1 MTTLQFSISGS
12 RFESATPTKADL
24 RFDLTTFL
32 GVAQQ
37 YGIDFLPI
45 TWQPA
50 LDQIGRGAT
59 AEIRQ
64 NPMNLQT
71 SFAFKRPL
79 FMSSFDI
86 DEFESRI
93 LPSLI
98 AEISILGSPTIR
110 RHANIIHLEG
120 ICWEVLSKE
129 GQNVSRK
136 EPILKSEGGIVPVL
150 VFEKTKHGDLHRFM
164 AHGAGGQLSFLERLR
179 LCSEIAKAVAEMHSY
194 RMLPLQIS
202 EI

>member
-1 MTTLQFSISGS
+1 MKTLQYSSSGS
-12 RFESATPTKADL
+12 RFESATTTKADL

-37 YGIDFLPI
+37 YDIDFLPI

-50 LDQIGRGAT
+50 LDQIGEGAT

-110 RHANIIHLEG
+110 RHSNIIHLEG
-120 ICWEVLSKE
+120 ICWEVLSQ

-136 EPILKSEGGIVPVL
+136 EPNLKSEGGIVPVL
-150 VFEKTKHGDLHRFM
+150 IFEKTEHGDLHRFM

-179 LCSEIAKAVAEMHSY
+179 LCSEIAKAVAEMYSH
-194 RMLPLQIS
+194 RMLPFQIS
-202 EI
+202 GV

>member
-1 MTTLQFSISGS
+1 MTTLQYSISGS
-12 RFESATPTKADL
+12 RFESATSTRDDL
-24 RFDLTTFL
+24 RFDLTTLL

-37 YGIDFLPI
+37 HDIDFLPI

-50 LDQIGRGAT
+50 LDQIGQGAT
-59 AEIRQ
+59 AEIRH

-86 DEFESRI
+86 EEFESRI

-120 ICWEVLSKE
+120 ICWEVFSKK
-129 GQNVSRK
+129 QSVSRK
-136 EPILKSEGGIVPVL
+136 EPVLESEGGIVPVL
-150 VFEKTKHGDLHRFM
+150 IFKKTKHGDLHRFM

-179 LCSEIAKAVAEMHSY
+179 LCSEIAKAVAEMHSH
-194 RMLPLQIS
+194 RMLPFQIS
-202 EI
+202 KI

>member
-1 MTTLQFSISGS
+1 MTTLQYSISGS

-32 GVAQQ
+32 GVAQH
-37 YGIDFLPI
+37 YDIDFLPV

-50 LDQIGRGAT
+50 LDQIGQGAT

-98 AEISILGSPTIR
+98 AEISILGSPAIR

-136 EPILKSEGGIVPVL
+136 EPTLKSEGGIVPVL
-150 VFEKTKHGDLHRFM
+150 IFEKTKHGDLHRFM
-164 AHGAGGQLSFLERLR
+164 ANGAGGQLSFLERLR
-179 LCSEIAKAVAEMHSY
+179 LCSEIAKAVAEMHSH
-194 RMLPLQIS
+194 RMLPFQIS

>member
-1 MTTLQFSISGS
+1 MTTLQYSISGS
-12 RFESATPTKADL
+12 RFESATSTRDDL
-24 RFDLTTFL
+24 RFDLTTLL

-37 YGIDFLPI
+37 HDIDFLPI
-45 TWQPA
+45 TWQPV
-50 LDQIGRGAT
+50 LDQIGQGAT

-86 DEFESRI
+86 EELESRI
-93 LPSLI
+93 IPSLI

-120 ICWEVLSKE
+120 ICWEVFSKE
-129 GQNVSRK
+129 RQSVSRK
-136 EPILKSEGGIVPVL
+136 EPVLKSEGGIVPVL
-150 VFEKTKHGDLHRFM
+150 IFKKTKHGDLYRFM

-179 LCSEIAKAVAEMHSY
+179 LCSEIAKAVAEMHSH
-194 RMLPLQIS
+194 RMLPFQIS
-202 EI
+202 KI

>member
-1 MTTLQFSISGS
+1 MTTLQYSISGS

-37 YGIDFLPI
+37 YDIDFLPI

-50 LDQIGRGAT
+50 LDQIGQGAT

-86 DEFESRI
+86 DEFESRM

-136 EPILKSEGGIVPVL
+136 DPILKSEGGIVPVL
-150 VFEKTKHGDLHRFM
+150 IFEKTKHGDLHRFV

-179 LCSEIAKAVAEMHSY
+179 LCSEIAKAVAEMHSH
-194 RMLPLQIS
+194 RMLPFQIS

>member
-1 MTTLQFSISGS
+1 MTTLQYSTSGS
-12 RFESATPTKADL
+12 RFESATPTKFDL
-24 RFDLTTFL
+24 RFDQTTFL

-37 YGIDFLPI
+37 YDIDFLPV

-50 LDQIGRGAT
+50 LDQIGEGAT

-79 FMSSFDI
+79 FASS

-120 ICWEVLSKE
+120 ICWEVRSKE

-136 EPILKSEGGIVPVL
+136 EPILKSESGIVPVL
-150 VFEKTKHGDLHRFM
+150 IFEKTKHGDLHRFM

-179 LCSEIAKAVAEMHSY
+179 LCSEIAKAVAEMHSH
-194 RMLPLQIS
+194 RMLPFQLS